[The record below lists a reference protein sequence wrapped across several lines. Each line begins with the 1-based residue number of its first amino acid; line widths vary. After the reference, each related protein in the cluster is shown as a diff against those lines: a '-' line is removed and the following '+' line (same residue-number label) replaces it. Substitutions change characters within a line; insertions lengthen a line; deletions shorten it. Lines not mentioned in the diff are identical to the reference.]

1 MKTVNTIILG
11 AILSLLFIGGTWF
24 FLNQTTESKV
34 SRQSLETTYQVGLY
48 QIKIKLDPEKPK
60 IGNNQLTIALY
71 DEDNQE
77 IIDAYIKAYAEMPA
91 MGSMQAMRE
100 PVSIENNG
108 AGQYQ
113 GEYSLPMNG
122 SWPLTIMIESSKLG
136 KAEAM
141 FDMNTSRRGVKL
153 TQTTPSKFS
162 QSLKQSFASERQ
174 LATFNVDSYRR
185 QLIGVTTTKVT
196 CKKLIKKIRT
206 DARITY
212 NQSQLTDVTLKY
224 DAWIGE
230 INADYLGKQ
239 MQKEETLFTV
249 YSPDLVSAQDEY
261 LNSLK
266 QNYIT
271 GLRRAA
277 RKRLA
282 TWDISISQVKAL
294 ERRGKTIEYLPIASP
309 VIGTIIEKNIVAGSA
324 VKAGARLLRLADLS
338 TVWVEGEVYEPDL
351 LWIKVGMQAHIIL
364 TGQEGQPYKSTVTFI
379 DPIINPQ
386 TRSAVIRVKLDNT
399 ERTLRPDMFVT
410 MALQVDLGERMVV
423 PEQAVIY
430 SGNQRIVFVD
440 KGDDRLLPVKIKTG
454 LRNDGLIEV
463 LEGLVDGDI
472 VVTSGNFL
480 IAAESKLKA
489 GLAQW

>member
-1 MKTVNTIILG
+1 MKTVNTITLG
-11 AILSLLFIGGTWF
+11 IILSLLFIGGAWF
-24 FLNQTTESKV
+24 FLNQATKPKV
-34 SRQSLETTYQVGLY
+34 SRQSLGATYQAGLY
-48 QIKIKLDPEKPK
+48 QIQIKLDPEKPK

-77 IIDAYIKAYAEMPA
+77 VIDANIKAYAEMPA

-100 PVSIENNG
+100 PVSIENNE

-122 SWPLTIMIESSKLG
+122 SWPLTVMIESSKLG

-141 FDMNTSRRGVKL
+141 FDMNTSRRGIKL
-153 TQTTPSKFS
+153 TQATPSKFS
-162 QSLKQSFASERQ
+162 QLLKQSPTPEQQ

-196 CKKLIKKIRT
+196 CKKLIKNIRT

-212 NQSQLTDVTLKY
+212 NQSQLTDITLKY

-266 QNYIT
+266 QNHIA
-271 GLRRAA
+271 GLRKAA
-277 RKRLA
+277 RRRLA
-282 TWDISISQVKAL
+282 TWDVSISQIKAL
-294 ERRGKTIEYLPIASP
+294 ERRGRTIEYLPIASP
-309 VIGTIIEKNIVAGSA
+309 IIGTIIEKNIVAGSA
-324 VKAGARLLRLADLS
+324 VKAGARLLRLANLS
-338 TVWVEGEVYEPDL
+338 TVWVEGEIYESDL
-351 LWIKVGMQAHIIL
+351 PWIKVGMQAHITL
-364 TGQEGQPYKSTVTFI
+364 TGQEGQPYKSTVMFI

-386 TRSAVIRVKLDNT
+386 TRSAVVRVQLDNI
-399 ERTLRPDMFVT
+399 EGALRPDMFVT

-430 SGNQRIVFVD
+430 SGDQRIVFVD
-440 KGDDRLLPVKIKTG
+440 KSDDRLLPVKIKTG
-454 LRNDGLIEV
+454 LRNDGMIEV
-463 LEGLVDGDI
+463 LGGLVDGDI